1 MNTINEIAES
11 YVKLSLKIAQHSEY
25 YVDAY
30 YGPEE
35 WRPGL
40 ENTNLNSLKEE
51 AQALVFAAEQLGKV
65 EIKDGL
71 TRLNYLTIH
80 LRASQAYIEQLAGD
94 KLDFRAECKALYDV
108 TPPEFDE
115 QHFEQVLSE
124 LDALVPGTGELTKR
138 FNDYRAEFIIPKDKL
153 NEVFEAA
160 INEARR
166 RTLQYIDLPEN
177 ENFDVELVHDQVW
190 TAYNWYKGDSY
201 SLIQLNTDIP
211 IYIERAVDL
220 AAHEGYPGHHLFNA
234 LLDKKLFNVKGWAEY
249 CIYNLYGP
257 TSLLAEGSAN
267 FGIEVAFPWQERIT
281 FERDTLFPLAGID
294 QQKAEL
300 YYQIQTV
307 LHKLSYADNM
317 VAQRYIDN
325 EITAEQAIA
334 LLMKYS
340 LSTETKAKQR
350 LRFIEHNRSYVVTY
364 NYGQDLVKEYLAIM
378 VEDESHVELWQKY
391 LALLALPKTGSMMEE
406 ILTLDKKGS
415 DHE

>member
-1 MNTINEIAES
+1 MNTINEIAER
-11 YVKLSLKIAQHSEY
+11 YVKLSLSIGQHSEY

-30 YGPEE
+30 YGPEQ
-35 WRPGL
+35 WRSEL
-40 ENTNLNSLKEE
+40 AESSLAQLKEE
-51 AQALVFAAEQLGKV
+51 ALALVSDAEQLLKT
-65 EIKDGL
+65 EIKDEQV
-71 TRLNYLTIH
+71 RLDFLTIH
-80 LRASQAYIEQLAGD
+80 LRSSLAYIEQLAGN

-108 TPPEFDE
+108 APPEFDE

-124 LDALVPGTGELTKR
+124 LDALVPGTGELNQR

-153 NEVFEAA
+153 NDVFDAA
-160 INEARR
+160 ISEARR
-166 RTLQYIDLPEN
+166 RTLQFIDLPAN

-234 LLDKKLFNVKGWAEY
+234 LLDNKLFNEKGWVEY

-267 FGIEVAFPWQERIT
+267 YGIEVAFPWQQRIT

-294 QQKAEL
+294 KTKAEL

-325 EITAEQAIA
+325 EIVAEKAVA

-340 LSTETKAKQR
+340 LSSEAKAKQR
-350 LRFIEHNRSYVVTY
+350 LSFMEHNRSYVVTY
-364 NYGQDLVKEYLAIM
+364 NYGQDLVKDYLASK
-378 VEDESHVELWQKY
+378 VDNNSHTELWSKY
-391 LALLALPKTGSMMEE
+391 LDLLALPKTGSMMEAL
-406 ILTLDKKGS
+406 LTINS
-415 DHE
+415 NN

>member
-1 MNTINEIAES
+1 MNTINEIAER
-11 YVKLSLKIAQHSEY
+11 YVKLSLSIGQHSEY

-35 WRPGL
+35 WRPGSEKPSL
-40 ENTNLNSLKEE
+40 TSLKAE
-51 AQALVFAAEQLGKV
+51 AQSLVSTAEQLSKA
-65 EIKDGL
+65 EIKDEQA
-71 TRLNYLTIH
+71 RLDFLTIH
-80 LRASQAYIEQLAGD
+80 LRSSLAYIEQLAGN
-94 KLDFRAECKALYDV
+94 KLDFRTECKALYDV
-108 TPPEFDE
+108 SPPEFDE

-124 LDALVPGTGELTKR
+124 LDALVPGAGKLNQR

-153 NEVFEAA
+153 NDVFDAA
-160 INEARR
+160 ITEARR
-166 RTLQYIDLPEN
+166 RTLQFIDLPTN

-234 LLDKKLFNVKGWAEY
+234 LLDKKLFNEKDWVEY

-267 FGIEVAFPWQERIT
+267 FGIEVAFPWQQRIT

-294 QQKAEL
+294 QNKAEL
-300 YYQIQTV
+300 YYQIQTIV
-307 LHKLSYADNM
+307 HKLSYADNM
-317 VAQRYIDN
+317 VAQRFIDN

-340 LSTETKAKQR
+340 LSSEVKAKQR
-350 LRFIEHNRSYVVTY
+350 LSFIEHNRSYVITY
-364 NYGQDLVKEYLAIM
+364 NYGQDLVRDYLATM
-378 VEDESHVELWQKY
+378 VEDSSHAELWNKY
-391 LALLALPKTGSMMEE
+391 LALLALPKTGSMMEAL
-406 ILTLDKKGS
+406 LTINS
-415 DHE
+415 NN